1 MKAATFTTI
10 SNDPGSKTCIEVAFH
25 FQRHD
30 IYLVIFFLFLFF
42 FLIYIRIYQ
51 IYNVLFSFPIITMSV
66 FSNRFGAGWGD

>member
-1 MKAATFTTI
+1 MTFTW
-10 SNDPGSKTCIEVAFH
+10 
-25 FQRHD
+25 
-30 IYLVIFFLFLFF
+30 LFSFYFYFF